1 MRKTT
6 HTNFCQLIKM
16 DKENDI
22 LIVDPFA
29 INMNDIEG
37 AGIKNVIRVR
47 RPLWDKGVSI
57 TVCQEGIFSRIWR
70 KLTRKE
76 KT

>member
-47 RPLWDKGVSI
+47 RPLWGKGVSI